1 MVAYILFT
9 SYVVKI
15 NIFVI
20 TWEMAEH
27 QQEKHLHNG
36 KKKELSNGLIGFDR

>member
-1 MVAYILFT
+1 
-9 SYVVKI
+9 VVKI
-15 NIFVI
+15 DIFVI
-20 TWEMAEH
+20 TWEIVEY